1 MISASAI
8 VIVID
13 NLNVHYTIDDATND
27 ITIVTEVVRF
37 DNNHIESK
45 DLWCLFVVSFAAS
58 IDCNCED

>member
-8 VIVID
+8 VVVID

-37 DNNHIESK
+37 DNNHIES
-45 DLWCLFVVSFAAS
+45 
-58 IDCNCED
+58 